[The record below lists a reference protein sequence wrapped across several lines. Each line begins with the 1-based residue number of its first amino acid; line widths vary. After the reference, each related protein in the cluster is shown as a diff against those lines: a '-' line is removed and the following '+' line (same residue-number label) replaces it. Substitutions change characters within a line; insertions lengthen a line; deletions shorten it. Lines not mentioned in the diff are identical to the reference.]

1 MDDYKLTSMPLAA
14 GHSMGKVHS
23 TLRRNLGLNRQISF
37 IFERL
42 IHGDLIWNVSKGEI
56 WVFPL
61 GFGGHGLMNGPFD
74 GFFFGS
80 FFESIYIFFFG
91 TN

>member
-1 MDDYKLTSMPLAA
+1 MDDHKLTSMPLAA

-61 GFGGHGLMNGPFD
+61 GFGGHG
-74 GFFFGS
+74 
-80 FFESIYIFFFG
+80 
-91 TN
+91 